1 MEFGASQRW
10 IPDRIHGLMY
20 CDVGWS
26 LMISLSVTVLS
37 HLHPATIIWV
47 ENVDAAATERSK
59 DRQLVDGARFSQCQ
73 SLLPVRTIFQ
83 VFLRV

>member
-1 MEFGASQRW
+1 MF
-10 IPDRIHGLMY
+10 
-20 CDVGWS
+20 CNVGWS
-26 LMISLSVTVLS
+26 LKISLSVTALS
-37 HLHPATIIWV
+37 HLHPATTIIWV

-83 VFLRV
+83 VFFSV